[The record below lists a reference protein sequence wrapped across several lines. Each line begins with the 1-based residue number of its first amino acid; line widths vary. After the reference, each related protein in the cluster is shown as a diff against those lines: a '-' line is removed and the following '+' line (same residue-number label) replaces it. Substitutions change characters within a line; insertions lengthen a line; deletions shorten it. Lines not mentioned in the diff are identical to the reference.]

1 MIAYFDTSAI
11 IPLIVDEPASVD
23 CERVWDEAD
32 RVVGVRLLYAEARA
46 ALARA
51 ERMGRVDS
59 PQLDRAIAELD
70 ALVDAVD
77 FVEVTDHLVRVAGQ
91 LAQDH
96 ALRGYDAVHLAAAL
110 SVADDDLVLVTGDRE
125 LAAAALDLGLGV
137 AETG

>member
-1 MIAYFDTSAI
+1 VIAYFDTSAI

-23 CERVWDEAD
+23 SERVWNEAD

-51 ERMGRVDS
+51 ERMGRVDGR
-59 PQLDRAIAELD
+59 QLGRAIDELD

-77 FVEVTDHLVRVAGQ
+77 FVEVTDQLVRVAGQ
-91 LAQDH
+91 LAEDH

>member
-11 IPLIVDEPASVD
+11 IPLIVDEPASPD
-23 CERVWDEAD
+23 CERVWNEAT

-51 ERMGRVDS
+51 ERMGRVDRR
-59 PQLDRAIAELD
+59 QLGRAIAELD
-70 ALVDAVD
+70 ALLDAVD
-77 FVEVTDHLVRVAGQ
+77 FVEVTDHLVRVAGR

-110 SVADDDLVLVTGDRE
+110 SVADDDLVLITGDHE

>member
-11 IPLIVDEPASVD
+11 IPLIIDEPASVV
-23 CERVWDEAD
+23 CERVWNEAA

-51 ERMGRVDS
+51 ERMGRVDDR
-59 PQLDRAIAELD
+59 QLDGAITELD
-70 ALVDAVD
+70 ALLDAVD
-77 FVEVTDHLVRVAGQ
+77 YVEVTDHLVRVAGQ

-96 ALRGYDAVHLAAAL
+96 ALRGYDAVHLAAAR
-110 SVADDDLVLVTGDRE
+110 SVADEDLVLITGDRE

>member
-11 IPLIVDEPASVD
+11 IPLIIDEPVSVV
-23 CERVWDEAD
+23 CERVWNEAA

-51 ERMGRVDS
+51 ERMGRVDDR
-59 PQLDRAIAELD
+59 QLDGAIAELD
-70 ALVDAVD
+70 ALLDSVDY
-77 FVEVTDHLVRVAGQ
+77 VEVTDHLVRAAGR

-96 ALRGYDAVHLAAAL
+96 ALRGYDAVHLAAAR
-110 SVADDDLVLVTGDRE
+110 SVADDDLVLITGDRE